1 MNPDTDLGKKLKQ
14 AREQAGLSQEELARM
29 LGYQSRSSINKIEAG
44 VQKPPLS
51 TIKAFAKALGL
62 SPNAIVG
69 WQETSAAACASGCNL
84 PRCRFGETL
93 TQLRIRR
100 GYSQKS
106 LAEALDIGRSRL
118 SMYETGQREPDL
130 STLVF
135 ISDFFGVSTDYLLGR
150 DERASAP
157 AAETPAL
164 HRLLS
169 VARASPAK
177 DINIAITVLRALR
190 NEATDN
196 ER

>member
-1 MNPDTDLGKKLKQ
+1 MKQDIELGKKLKQ
-14 AREQAGLSQEELARM
+14 AREQAGLSQEELAHM

-51 TIKAFAKALGL
+51 TIKAFAQALGL

-69 WQETSAAACASGCNL
+69 WQEAGAEDCALTHNL

-93 TQLRIRR
+93 TQLRIRS

-106 LAEALDIGRSRL
+106 LAEALGIGRSRL

-150 DERASAP
+150 DGFASAP

-164 HRLLS
+164 HKLLS
-169 VARASPAK
+169 VASASPAK
-177 DINIAITVLRALR
+177 DISIAITVLRALR
-190 NEATDN
+190 NEDTDN

>member
-1 MNPDTDLGKKLKQ
+1 MNPDIDLGKKLKQ
-14 AREQAGLSQEELARM
+14 AREQAGLSQEELAHM

-69 WQETSAAACASGCNL
+69 WQETSAADCVPTRKL

-135 ISDFFGVSTDYLLGR
+135 ISGVSTDYLLGR
-150 DERASAP
+150 DGCASAP

-169 VARASPAK
+169 VASASPVK
-177 DINIAITVLRALR
+177 DISIAITVLRALR
-190 NEATDN
+190 SEATDN